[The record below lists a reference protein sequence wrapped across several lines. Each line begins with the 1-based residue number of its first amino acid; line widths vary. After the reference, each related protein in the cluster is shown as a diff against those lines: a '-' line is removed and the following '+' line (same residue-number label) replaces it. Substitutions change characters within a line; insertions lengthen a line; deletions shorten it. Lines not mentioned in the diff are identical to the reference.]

1 MDVERHPASESAPT
15 AAPDAIHGP
24 VVVRLDTAADLPLVL
39 VGSAEAERRCAAL
52 ELVHVVPAGW
62 SPIITGR
69 AGLPPPRPRAHRERE
84 MDALRARALTLA
96 HVCAVPVRWTAV
108 VGRPAAVLEAFCR
121 DHSAALLVIGADRD
135 ALAPRGLRSTLARA
149 QRLSRRAG
157 TPLHLVCRG

>member
-1 MDVERHPASESAPT
+1 MDVERHPAPSAPT
-15 AAPDAIHGP
+15 ADAVRGP
-24 VVVRLDTAADLPLVL
+24 VVVRLDSAGDLPLVL
-39 VGSAEAERRCAAL
+39 VGSAEAERRGVAL
-52 ELVHVVPAGW
+52 ELVHVAPAGW

-84 MDALRARALTLA
+84 IDALRARALTLA

>member
-1 MDVERHPASESAPT
+1 MDVEPHPRPAAS
-15 AAPDAIHGP
+15 AADAVHGP

-39 VGSAEAERRCAAL
+39 VGSAEAERRGAVL

-69 AGLPPPRPRAHRERE
+69 AGLPPPRPRGYRRREV
-84 MDALRARALTLA
+84 DALRSRALTLA
-96 HVCAVPVRWTAV
+96 HVCAVPVTWTAV